1 MFWVF
6 GPKACVILAPQPGIE
21 PTPPVLEGKVL
32 TTGPPEKSLKLLSL
46 RSTFSIYQ
54 NSLFGSAIYWVFLY
68 FSDYIYKILSSLNQ
82 PHPKLH
88 FWKGFNWKIAKKPI
102 GTEFLIMNFRGS

>member
-1 MFWVF
+1 MFWGF

-21 PTPPVLEGKVL
+21 PTSPALEGEVL
-32 TTGPPEKSLKLLSL
+32 PTGPPEKSLKLLSL

-54 NSLFGSAIYWVFLY
+54 NSLFGSAIYWAFLY
-68 FSDYIYKILSSLNQ
+68 VSDYIYKILSSLNQ

-88 FWKGFNWKIAKKPI
+88 F
-102 GTEFLIMNFRGS
+102 